1 MQNKLFRSV
10 ALERLSTPERLD
22 ELMDVTTSRG
32 WLGMAALWATLGA
45 AVAWGFL
52 GSIPTVVTGQGIL
65 IRDGSVVTVE
75 SPAAGQLFDLFV
87 NVGDTVQQD
96 QVVARVV
103 QQGDASRDGGATGR
117 TIYITSPYA
126 GRVLEMRVS
135 RGNVIQAGAALMS
148 VEVSGRILETI
159 LYLSPLDGKKVHP
172 GMQVQIAP
180 APVKQEEWGR
190 MLGRVV
196 SVGEFPATAPAMK
209 RVLGSDELVKTMSS
223 QGAPIEIH
231 VELARSTTTSSGY
244 QWTST
249 ASSALSLGV
258 PSLVGSGLGFARTA
272 GWLPDSLAAW
282 APTAASELDA
292 SPGPPI
298 RLESGTFCIADVVV
312 EDQAPITLVFAKLN
326 R

>member
-32 WLGMAALWATLGA
+32 WLGMAALWATIGA
-45 AVAWGFL
+45 AIAWGFL
-52 GSIPTVVTGQGIL
+52 GSIPTVVSGQGIL

-75 SPAAGQLFDLFV
+75 SPASGQVLDLFV
-87 NVGDTVQQD
+87 NLGDTVHQEQL
-96 QVVARVV
+96 VARVV
-103 QQGDASRDGGATGR
+103 QQGDASREGGTSGR
-117 TIYITSPYA
+117 TIYVTSPYA
-126 GRVLEMRVS
+126 GRVLELRVN
-135 RGNVIQAGAALMS
+135 RGNVIQAGAALLS
-148 VEVSGRILETI
+148 VEVSGRALEAI

-172 GMQVQIAP
+172 GMTVQIAP

-190 MLGRVV
+190 MLGRVN
-196 SVGEFPATAPAMK
+196 SVGDFPATAPAMK
-209 RVLGSDELVKTMSS
+209 RVLGSDELVKTMSA

-231 VELARSTTTSSGY
+231 VELARSATTSSGY
-244 QWTST
+244 EWTST
-249 ASSALSLGV
+249 ASSALTLGM
-258 PSLVGSGLGFARTA
+258 PALVGSGLSFARTE
-272 GWLPDSLAAW
+272 GWLPDALADW
-282 APTAASELDA
+282 VPTLASDPDA

-298 RLESGTFCIADVVV
+298 RLESGTFCAADVVV

>member
-22 ELMDVTTSRG
+22 ELMEVTTPRG

-52 GSIPTVVTGQGIL
+52 GSIPTIVSGQGIL

-75 SPAAGQLFDLFV
+75 SPAAGQVMDLFV
-87 NVGDTVQQD
+87 NVGDPIREE

-103 QQGDASRDGGATGR
+103 QQGDASRDGGTSGR
-117 TIYITSPYA
+117 TIYVTSPYA
-126 GRVLEMRVS
+126 GRVQELRLS
-135 RGNVIQAGAALMS
+135 RGGVIQAGAALLS
-148 VEVSGRILETI
+148 VEVSGRALEAI

-172 GMQVQIAP
+172 GMTVQLSP

-196 SVGEFPATAPAMK
+196 SVGDFPATAPAMK

-231 VELARSTTTSSGY
+231 VELARSATTSSGY
-244 QWTST
+244 AWTST
-249 ASSALSLGV
+249 ASSALTLGV
-258 PSLVGSGLGFARTA
+258 PSLVGSGVSTVRAA
-272 GWLPDSLAAW
+272 GWLPDALADW
-282 APTAASELDA
+282 AAAPGSELRA

-298 RLESGTFCIADVVV
+298 RLQSGTFCAADVVV
-312 EDQAPITLVFAKLN
+312 DDQAPITLVFAKLN

>member
-22 ELMDVTTSRG
+22 ELIEVTTPRG
-32 WLGMAALWATLGA
+32 WLGMAALWATIGA

-52 GSIPTVVTGQGIL
+52 GSIPTIVSGQGIL

-75 SPAAGQLFDLFV
+75 SPAAGQVLDLFV
-87 NVGDTVQQD
+87 NVGDSIRQE

-103 QQGDASRDGGATGR
+103 QQGDASRDGGASGR
-117 TIYITSPYA
+117 TIYVTSPYA
-126 GRVLEMRVS
+126 GRVLELRVS
-135 RGNVIQAGAALMS
+135 RGNVIQAGAALLS
-148 VEVSGRILETI
+148 AEVSGRALEAI

-172 GMQVQIAP
+172 GMTVQIAP

-196 SVGEFPATAPAMK
+196 SVGDFPATAPAMK
-209 RVLGSDELVKTMSS
+209 RVLGSDELVKTMSA

-231 VELARSTTTSSGY
+231 VELARSVTTSSGY
-244 QWTST
+244 EWTST
-249 ASSALSLGV
+249 ASSALTLGL
-258 PSLVGSGLGFARTA
+258 PSLVGSGLSSVRAA
-272 GWLPDSLAAW
+272 GWLPDSLAGRI
-282 APTAASELDA
+282 PTGGSEPTA

-298 RLESGTFCIADVVV
+298 RLESGTFCAADIVV